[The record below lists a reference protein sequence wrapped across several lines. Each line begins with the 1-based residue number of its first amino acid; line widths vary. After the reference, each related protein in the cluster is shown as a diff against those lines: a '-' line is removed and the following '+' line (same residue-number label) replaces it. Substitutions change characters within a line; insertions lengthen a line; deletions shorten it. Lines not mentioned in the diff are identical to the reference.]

1 MTPFGGSGGSFG
13 PNAWLV
19 DDMYDRFLADPNSV
33 SESWREFFADYRPA
47 PVPAPQPQSLPADSA
62 VPPAQQA
69 AKAPASVATAPAT
82 APAATATPAPRVEA
96 GNEEAMVLRGAASR
110 IVANMEASLG
120 VPTATSVRTVPARLL
135 EVNRLV
141 LNNQLARTT
150 GAKVS
155 FTHIIGYAVVRALND
170 VPALN
175 ATFVENADGTGKPGV
190 IHHKHVGLG
199 LAVDQEKSDGSRT
212 LLVPCIK
219 DADTLDF
226 RSFVLAYE
234 DLIRK
239 IQTNKIGP
247 DDFTG
252 TTVSLTNPGTLG
264 TVQSVPRLMP
274 GQGAIIGVGALGYP
288 AGFEAADPRV
298 LAELGLG
305 KVVTLT
311 STYDH
316 RIIQGAES
324 GLFLGRVASLL
335 MGADGFYDALF
346 ESMGVPYEPVR
357 WQPDSNAGDGTEEGE
372 HQRLVKQVHV
382 QTLINMYRVRGH
394 LIAHL
399 DPLDAEPPHIHPEL
413 DPLTYGLTI
422 WDLPRQFVADGLAG
436 RDVSTLE
443 DILHILRDAYCRT
456 LAIEYM
462 HIQDPEQKRWI
473 QLHVEGQPTTLNVE
487 EQRHILDR
495 LNAAEVFERFLH
507 TRYVGQKRF
516 GLEGAES
523 TIVLLDALLDSAAG
537 AGVAEVVM
545 GMAHRGRL
553 NVLANIVGKSYKEIF
568 EEFEGNLDPESVQ
581 GSGDVKYHKG
591 ARGVFKASAGEDLPI
606 TLASNPSHL
615 EAVDP
620 VVEGMTRAKQD
631 RLSPPTDGTP
641 AGAAEGLAGFPCM
654 SVLIHGDA
662 AFAGQGVVAET
673 LNLSGLSGYRTGGT
687 VHVVINNQLGFTTA
701 PTSARTSVY
710 PTDVAKMVQAPIF
723 HVNGDDPEAAVRAAR
738 LAFAFRQTFH
748 KDVVIDLVCYRKHG
762 HNEGDD
768 PSYTQPLMYQRIDAK
783 RSVRKLYT
791 ESLVRRGDIT
801 LEEAEAALDDFNAKL
816 QTVLDEVRGEPS
828 LAPTELPPA
837 EIGGA
842 DVPSPQTGVAP
853 EVLQALSTV
862 VRSVPD
868 GFTIHPKLE
877 RQFVQRDQLVA
888 GGHVDWALAES
899 LAIGSLMYEGVNV
912 RLTGQDSRRGTF
924 SQRHDVLVDYSNG
937 EEYVPLAH
945 IRDGLRRIGAGSL
958 EPSGEMGNFTVR
970 DSLLSEYAAVGF
982 EYGYSVEAPEALV
995 AWEAQFGDFANG
1007 AQIII
1012 DNFLVAAENKW
1023 GQFSG
1028 LVLLLPHGYEGQGPE
1043 HSSSRFERFLSLSAR
1058 GNLRMTIPSTAAQY
1072 FHLLRSQARLE
1083 PKRPLIIV
1091 TPKSMLRAHASRST
1105 IGELESGSFQHIID
1119 DTSID
1124 VPTTVQRIVLCSG
1137 KIAHE
1142 AEQRRSE
1149 LSPEEAAKVAI
1160 VRVEQ
1165 LYPWPVQ
1172 LLTSI
1177 FERYSAADEVVW
1189 LQEEPENMGAWSFVH
1204 ARLHA
1209 CLPDRLRL
1217 RHVSRVES
1225 ASPAIGSAALHQLEQ
1240 ADLLQRAIG

>member
-1 MTPFGGSGGSFG
+1 MTSFGGARGSFG

-19 DDMYDRFLADPNSV
+19 DDMYERFLADPTSV
-33 SESWREFFADYRPA
+33 SDSWREFFADYRPA
-47 PVPAPQPQSLPADSA
+47 PVPAPQVQVA
-62 VPPAQQA
+62 V
-69 AKAPASVATAPAT
+69 APAPTPVAPVPTAPAPPAPAPPSP
-82 APAATATPAPRVEA
+82 APAAVSPAREATDDQAV
-96 GNEEAMVLRGAASR
+96 VLRGAASR
-110 IVANMEASLG
+110 IVANMEASLS

-135 EVNRLV
+135 EVNRLI

-155 FTHIIGYAVVRALND
+155 FTHIIGYAVVRALSD

-175 ATFVENADGTGKPGV
+175 AAFVEDADGSGKPGV
-190 IHHKHVGLG
+190 VHHKHVGLG

-239 IQTNKIGP
+239 IQTNKITP
-247 DDFTG
+247 DDFVG

-264 TVQSVPRLMP
+264 TGQSVPRLMP

-288 AGFEAADPRV
+288 PGFEAADSRV
-298 LAELGLG
+298 LAQLGLG

-324 GLFLGRVASLL
+324 GIFLGRVAARLT
-335 MGADGFYDALF
+335 GEDGFYDEIF

-357 WQPDSNAGDGTEEGE
+357 WERDRNAGDGSEGD
-372 HQRLVKQVHV
+372 HQRLLKQVHV

-436 RDVSTLE
+436 RDVATLDE
-443 DILHILRDAYCRT
+443 ILHVLRDAYCRT
-456 LAIEYM
+456 LGIEYM

-473 QLHVEGQPTTLNVE
+473 QQHVEGHPTTLNLE

-553 NVLANIVGKSYKEIF
+553 NVLANIVGKSYREIF

-591 ARGVFKASAGEDLPI
+591 ARGVFHGSAGEELPL

-631 RLSPPTDGTP
+631 RISPPTDGTP
-641 AGAAEGLAGFPCM
+641 AAAAEGEAGFPCM

-687 VHVVINNQLGFTTA
+687 VHLVINNQLGFTTA
-701 PTSARTSVY
+701 PASARTSVY

-723 HVNGDDPEAAVRAAR
+723 HVNGDDPEACVRAAR
-738 LAFAFRQTFH
+738 LAFSFRQTFH
-748 KDVVIDLVCYRKHG
+748 KDVVIDLVCYRKYG

-791 ESLVRRGDIT
+791 ETLVRRGDIT
-801 LEEAEAALDDFNAKL
+801 LEEAESALDDFNAKL
-816 QTVLDEVRGEPS
+816 QAVLDEVRGEPS
-828 LAPTELPPA
+828 LVPKQLPEVDRTPPMSAAPE
-837 EIGGA
+837 
-842 DVPSPQTGVAP
+842 TGVAP
-853 EVLQALSTV
+853 EVLHALSSV
-862 VRSVPD
+862 VRSVPE
-868 GFTIHPKLE
+868 GFTVHPKLV
-877 RQFVQRDQLVA
+877 RQFAQRDEMVA
-888 GGHVDWALAES
+888 GGQVDWSLAEA

-912 RLTGQDSRRGTF
+912 RLTGQDTRRGTF
-924 SQRHDVLVDYSNG
+924 SQRHDVLVDYANG
-937 EEYVPLAH
+937 EEYIPLAH
-945 IRDGLRRIGAGSL
+945 IRDGLRRSGAASL
-958 EPSGEMGNFTVR
+958 EPDREMGNFTVR

-995 AWEAQFGDFANG
+995 AWEAQFGDFVNG

-1012 DNFLVAAENKW
+1012 DNFLAAAEYKW
-1023 GQFSG
+1023 AQQSG

-1058 GNLRMTIPSTAAQY
+1058 SNLRVTVPSTSAQY
-1072 FHLLRSQARLE
+1072 FHLLRSQAFME
-1083 PKRPLIIV
+1083 PKRPLVVV
-1091 TPKSMLRAHASRST
+1091 TPKSMLRAQASRST
-1105 IGELESGSFQHIID
+1105 FPELESGSFQTVVD
-1119 DTSID
+1119 DATADPSA
-1124 VPTTVQRIVLCSG
+1124 VRRIVLCSG
-1137 KIAHE
+1137 KIGHE

-1149 LSPEEAAKVAI
+1149 LDEAEAAQIALLF
-1160 VRVEQ
+1160 VEQ
-1165 LYPWPVQ
+1165 LYPWPVER
-1172 LLTSI
+1172 LTEL
-1177 FERYSAADEVVW
+1177 FDRYEAAVELVW

-1209 CLPDRLRL
+1209 CLPEHLRL
-1217 RHVSRVES
+1217 RHVSRAES
-1225 ASPAIGSAALHQLEQ
+1225 ASPAVGSTTLHQLEQ
-1240 ADLLQRAIG
+1240 ADLLRRAIG